1 MASKTAVPTTHTKP
15 HGSRYLYPSAMTW
28 STRRRGSVQ
37 RSHICTKMKKKVFAS
52 STTMPT
58 GTGMAETLTKG
69 SVHPP
74 KKSVATSRLDTNMDA
89 YSSRKKKEKRMPEY
103 SVWKP
108 DTSSDSAS
116 GRSKGAR
123 LQPASEAMK

>member
-1 MASKTAVPTTHTKP
+1 
-15 HGSRYLYPSAMTW
+15 MTW

-37 RSHICTKMKKKVFAS
+37 RSHICTKISAKILVT

-58 GTGMAETLTKG
+58 GAGIALTSTSG
-69 SVHPP
+69 SVQPP
-74 KKSVATSRLDTNMDA
+74 RNSVATSADETNIEA

-108 DTSSDSAS
+108 ETSSDSAS

-123 LQPASEAMK
+123 LQPASEAMKKISAATG